1 MTHES
6 NPPADTPAA
15 GSDSGPGYELRDTNV
30 RAVVTFLVGLTL
42 LIIVSQVLLWGLL
55 RGMSTSRTQPSAE
68 LTTRAMIPQLLDDLH
83 KQEDAVL
90 AGKNGMPIDEAIR
103 RLAEKG
109 IPPTAS
115 GLTEADVNSHAGIPA
130 SKDEASKTKA
140 QAKDAPK

>member
-1 MTHES
+1 M
-6 NPPADTPAA
+6 
-15 GSDSGPGYELRDTNV
+15 
-30 RAVVTFLVGLTL
+30 
-42 LIIVSQVLLWGLL
+42 
-55 RGMSTSRTQPSAE
+55 
-68 LTTRAMIPQLLDDLH
+68 LDDLH

-103 RLAEKG
+103 RLAEQG